1 MSILNKR
8 LVKLEEQ
15 QAAKFVVNERL
26 SPQQIVNK
34 IENLFRIL
42 RERQS
47 RIDAGL
53 ESYVPNTSGVDAK
66 ALAAKI
72 CGMYE
77 LAKIQVG
84 NEY

>member
-1 MSILNKR
+1 MSIETR
-8 LVKLEEQ
+8 LFKLEQQ
-15 QAAKFVVNERL
+15 QAAKVVVSERL
-26 SPQQIVNK
+26 SPKQIFNK

-47 RIDAGL
+47 RINAGL